1 LAHATPPLNPA
12 ALPHPVLL
20 AAGAGQRFGHRP
32 KGLIQRQGQPLIA
45 HLLQALATAGLP
57 PATVVLGHHAE
68 RLAAALPAP
77 GQPSAAQV
85 VHNPRPE
92 DGQFHSLHLG
102 LNALPPQ
109 ADVLVLLC
117 DLPLLNAAGLQAVL
131 QAWAR
136 RTPATQV
143 LVPRVAGQRGHPV
156 LFSAA
161 VAQALRQA
169 GPPTAPRDWLALHP
183 SAGAFFDSTDPQ
195 YTTDA
200 DTPEALAELAQR
212 HGLDLRPPPD

>member
-1 LAHATPPLNPA
+1 MAHATPPLNPA
-12 ALPHPVLL
+12 ALPHPILL

-57 PATVVLGHHAE
+57 TATVVLGHHAE

-77 GQPSAAQV
+77 GQPGAAQV

-92 DGQFHSLHLG
+92 DGQFHSLHQG

-117 DLPLLNAAGLQAVL
+117 DLPLLDSTGLHAVL
-131 QAWAR
+131 QAWAQR
-136 RTPATQV
+136 AASTQV
-143 LVPRVAGQRGHPV
+143 LVPRVGGQRGHPV

-195 YTTDA
+195 YTADA
-200 DTPEALAELAQR
+200 DTPEALADLARR
-212 HGLDLRPPPD
+212 HGLDLQPPPG